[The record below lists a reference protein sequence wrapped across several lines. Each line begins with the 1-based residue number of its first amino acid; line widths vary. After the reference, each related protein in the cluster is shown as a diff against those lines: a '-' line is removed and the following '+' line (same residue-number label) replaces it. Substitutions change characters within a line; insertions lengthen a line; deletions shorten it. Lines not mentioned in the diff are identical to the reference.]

1 MSRWV
6 FEVAGKPRPKG
17 SMVCQG
23 GRQHHLVESVAG
35 SKPWKLE
42 MVRQIRDQLDIRPLK
57 VGNRVTGWAGG
68 WVPLQG
74 PITVQALFCFER
86 CGCELDYPMV
96 PNDHGDLDKL
106 CRNLGD
112 ALEMSGL
119 IKNDAQIVQWIA
131 SKLWDTEARACVR
144 VETL

>member
-6 FEVAGKPRPKG
+6 FEVVGKPRPKG

-57 VGNRVTGWAGG
+57 VGTQPPAHPVT
-68 WVPLQG
+68 LQG

-112 ALEMSGL
+112 ALELAGL